1 MKDDQQFL
9 YTIRPVRIEML
20 TEGPTARE
28 TEVISLHFDH
38 LSELA
43 TQGIV
48 EFAGRTDT
56 DDERTFGIVV
66 FNARSEKDALK
77 IVHSDPAVAEGVM
90 VPELFPFRLAVR
102 ASY

>member
-43 TQGIV
+43 AQGIV

-66 FNARSEKDALK
+66 FYARSEKDALTS
-77 IVHSDPAVAEGVM
+77 VVASSFFEDVDGASAL
-90 VPELFPFRLAVR
+90 VPLAR
-102 ASY
+102 SSMLA